1 MDEQYSITAAPAF
14 SFSVACGDLFTALAT
29 AQKEIVGAIKDASN
43 PFFKSKYADLS
54 SVWDACHGPLNA
66 NGICIIQLPAS
77 DPKNPDVVTV
87 TTVLGHSSGQWISCS
102 LSLRPTKADAQGM
115 GSAISY
121 ARRYTM
127 AAITGVSYIEDDDGN
142 AASKPTFK
150 PSTSKGFNAANHDG
164 DPKTPK
170 PDVVSQ
176 AKLDELVVWCK
187 ENKVERDTVRNTSNN
202 LFGMPVSD
210 LTHDQFSDLRLELDK
225 LTNTSKFKVVTQ

>member
-14 SFSVACGDLFTALAT
+14 SFSVACGELFAALAI
-29 AQKEIVGAIKDASN
+29 AQKEIVGAVKDASN

-142 AASKPTFK
+142 AASKPTNK
-150 PSTSKGFNAANHDG
+150 PATKQPVIPNA
-164 DPKTPK
+164 PPI
-170 PDVVSQ
+170 DVVSQ

-187 ENKVERDTVRNTSNN
+187 ENKVERDIVRNTSTD
-202 LFGMPVSD
+202 LFGRPVSD
-210 LTHDQFSDLRLELDK
+210 LTHDQFNDLRLELDK
-225 LTNTSKFKVVTQ
+225 LANTFKVVTQ